1 MGCALAAGTMLAASV
16 SLIFIL
22 RTRTR
27 DSCCPPRCRVGA
39 CCPGTKCLDGTCI
52 FDIFVMAVVQHQQS
66 PYVAVVVV
74 VSVLV
79 VVVELRR
86 CTS

>member
-1 MGCALAAGTMLAASV
+1 MGCALAAGSILAASV

-22 RTRTR
+22 RTRTH
-27 DSCCPPRCRVGA
+27 DSCHPPRCRVGA
-39 CCPGTKCLDGTCI
+39 CCPGTKYLDGTCI
-52 FDIFVMAVVQHQQS
+52 DIFVMAVVQHRQS

-79 VVVELRR
+79 VVELRR
-86 CTS
+86 FTS